1 MPTSCRKKV
10 LPEETQRMF
19 LAKEFVSFEFKD
31 LQPDQEE
38 DLFARVQM
46 GVQLSLA
53 EKMRASTGPWQELAR
68 LFVDDFPV
76 IYTLMKDRARAKD
89 FQLTL
94 SCFSQIVEVMH
105 PTASDGTPILKTNY
119 NALPK
124 LLSNKGAVDD
134 GLKSHL
140 ASVWNTFKDLIEED
154 PNTFS
159 NANKYLR
166 GVQTFAPVEMVAV
179 TVLVSMYSDTR
190 NKGLLLGDIQAL
202 REAIREEFA
211 DIRTNSTVWRFI
223 WKWLEDLEAMRGAV
237 DVATVDRRP
246 LPPANATSSAS
257 GTKTTSTPSTVA
269 KRTRPTVQTKPPAN
283 LPPPQ
288 DPVVRKEELSQAPSM
303 APRQPKRRRT
313 DDGPTSPP
321 TSALEIPPAA
331 SAINHPYGP
340 RLGPLDAQLAQ
351 YAHNNPQIPSIST
364 QTFAPPLAYV
374 HARAP
379 RSKTISPQEQADL
392 RTGSREPMAS
402 RPKQASSPFD
412 TAQFPSGSPTAQLP
426 ISTYALPYASP
437 IEAAQ
442 DIYRVPTAPMT
453 STASHESQSVTLRE
467 AMSDSQVAWQPST
480 KFSNVQS
487 YDNYR
492 SHNPNKN
499 ETTMRTGLG
508 AYSPIH
514 TEQQWAGEVRSA
526 TPPREAASSS
536 STTFCTGS
544 KPREAAPRP
553 TVAQYDGAI
562 DLTSDTE
569 QERQDLLSSFKA
581 KILAEKPRKYAS
593 SPIASA
599 GASRKF
605 VYNQAKRTQEALTSG
620 Q

>member
-1 MPTSCRKKV
+1 
-10 LPEETQRMF
+10 MF

-53 EKMRASTGPWQELAR
+53 EKMRASTGSWQELAR

-105 PTASDGTPILKTNY
+105 PTASDGTPVLKTNY

-154 PNTFS
+154 PNTFT

-179 TVLVSMYSDTR
+179 TVLVSMYPDTR

-211 DIRTNSTVWRFI
+211 DIRTNSTVWKFI
-223 WKWLEDLEAMRGAV
+223 WKWLEDLEAIRGAV
-237 DVATVDRRP
+237 DGTTVDRRP

-257 GTKTTSTPSTVA
+257 GPKTTSTPTTVG

-283 LPPPQ
+283 PPPSQ
-288 DPVVRKEELSQAPSM
+288 DSVVEKEELSQAPSM

-313 DDGPTSPP
+313 NDGPIGPP
-321 TSALEIPPAA
+321 MSALEISPAA
-331 SAINHPYGP
+331 PDLNYPYGP
-340 RLGPLDAQLAQ
+340 RLGPLGAQLAQ
-351 YAHNNPQIPSIST
+351 YAYNNPQVPPIST
-364 QTFAPPLAYV
+364 QTSAPPPTEV
-374 HARAP
+374 HARAR
-379 RSKTISPQEQADL
+379 RSKTIPPLEETGL
-392 RTGSREPMAS
+392 RTGSRAPMTS
-402 RPKQASSPFD
+402 EPKQASSSFD
-412 TAQFPSGSPTAQLP
+412 PARLPSGSSTAQPPLMF
-426 ISTYALPYASP
+426 TYASP
-437 IEAAQ
+437 YVSPMEPSQ
-442 DIYRVPTAPMT
+442 GIYRAPTAPMT
-453 STASHESQSVTLRE
+453 SRASYESPSVTLRE
-467 AMSDSQVAWQPST
+467 VLSDSQAAWEPST
-480 KFSNVQS
+480 TFSNVQD

-492 SHNPNKN
+492 SHIPNKN
-499 ETTMRTGLG
+499 GSTMRTGLR
-508 AYSPIH
+508 AYSSSH

-526 TPPREAASSS
+526 ISTREAASSS
-536 STTFCTGS
+536 STTHCTGS
-544 KPREAAPRP
+544 KPRKAAQRP
-553 TVAQYDGAI
+553 TVAQIEGAI

-569 QERQDLLSSFKA
+569 QER
-581 KILAEKPRKYAS
+581 
-593 SPIASA
+593 
-599 GASRKF
+599 
-605 VYNQAKRTQEALTSG
+605 
-620 Q
+620 